1 MKQNK
6 KKKNVVIRAV
16 LLLVL
21 VAVIIT
27 GCIFSHF
34 GGFGTGPCA
43 DTEEFVKYAGQI
55 EDIKIP
61 EGTRFVLVGNHQS
74 KFDPILSWYILRK
87 KDIAFISKPEN
98 FKQPI
103 FGRIIRKCCFH

>member
-1 MKQNK
+1 MSHEKKFLEKGKGEKIMKQNK

-34 GGFGTGPCA
+34 GGFGTGPFGNISF
-43 DTEEFVKYAGQI
+43 FVR
-55 EDIKIP
+55 P
-61 EGTRFVLVGNHQS
+61 S
-74 KFDPILSWYILRK
+74 K
-87 KDIAFISKPEN
+87 
-98 FKQPI
+98 
-103 FGRIIRKCCFH
+103 